1 MNSNFEY
8 YKIFYY
14 VAKYENLTKAAT
26 VLKTSQPAV
35 TRTIH
40 KLENELGCRLFTRSK
55 TGMQL
60 TPEGRTFYG
69 YVAAGCAQFFKGEN
83 DLSNLISLEN
93 GTIYISATETALHC
107 YLFQAMEEF
116 NSLYPNVRFKI
127 LNNSTTESVN
137 AVKEGKVDLAFVSA
151 NLQVAKP
158 LRMKILRK
166 YHDILI
172 SGNRFGELKDD
183 GKEVS
188 LKELV
193 SYPWISLTAETI
205 TRRFLNEY
213 FEKNS
218 LTFTPDMELATTDMI
233 LPAVK
238 HNLGLGFMPHEEGHA
253 AALPLTEIVSKLC
266 TLVEHNPDAFERIV
280 EQSYTTALGSLDEE
294 CAFRNEI
301 ALLSVSSAVLC
312 WALKLLKQPDSAQTT
327 HEVCQ
332 AYINNCLSEW
342 DSSLD
347 CNAKE
352 ILHKALFSASE
363 AGDIR
368 FIRYEEVDSSY
379 DPERDIV
386 QKKDAFLLKGSLL
399 KSLLHEYAPGYS
411 ASDVISRLQSEH
423 LLSEFSSAKKIRIN
437 SGTYVDAR
445 LLTLKSS
452 CLTEYEDSD

>member
-26 VLKTSQPAV
+26 ALKTSQPAV

-40 KLENELGCRLFTRSK
+40 KLEGELGCRLFTRSK
-55 TGMQL
+55 TGMKL

-166 YHDILI
+166 YRDILI
-172 SGNRFGELKDD
+172 AGMRFEELKA
-183 GKEVS
+183 GKEELS

-213 FEKNS
+213 FEKNG
-218 LTFTPDMELATTDMI
+218 LTFAPDMELATTDMI
-233 LPAVK
+233 LPAVR
-238 HNLGLGFMPHEEGHA
+238 HNLGLGFIPAEFADAELKSGQVFEIKVKEK
-253 AALPLTEIVSKLC
+253 LP
-266 TLVEHNPDAFERIV
+266 ERNIILIYDM
-280 EQSYTTALGSLDEE
+280 EYPQS
-294 CAFRNEI
+294 I
-301 ALLSVSSAVLC
+301 A
-312 WALKLLKQPDSAQTT
+312 
-327 HEVCQ
+327 
-332 AYINNCLSEW
+332 
-342 DSSLD
+342 
-347 CNAKE
+347 AKE
-352 ILHKALFSASE
+352 F
-363 AGDIR
+363 
-368 FIRYEEVDSSY
+368 
-379 DPERDIV
+379 
-386 QKKDAFLLKGSLL
+386 QKFLKEKGN
-399 KSLLHEYAPGYS
+399 Y
-411 ASDVISRLQSEH
+411 
-423 LLSEFSSAKKIRIN
+423 KK
-437 SGTYVDAR
+437 
-445 LLTLKSS
+445 
-452 CLTEYEDSD
+452 

>member
-166 YHDILI
+166 YHDILME
-172 SGNRFGELKDD
+172 SVAETSEEFMDRYFEGDEFSVT
-183 GKEVS
+183 EVS
-188 LKELV
+188 
-193 SYPWISLTAETI
+193 AA
-205 TRRFLNEY
+205 
-213 FEKNS
+213 
-218 LTFTPDMELATTDMI
+218 LATNVQDASIVPVCMGSPI
-233 LPAVK
+233 
-238 HNLGLGFMPHEEGHA
+238 NLRG
-253 AALPLTEIVSKLC
+253 VSNLLDDIC
-266 TLVEHNPDAFERIV
+266 GYFPSPDKRSCNGIS
-280 EQSYTTALGSLDEE
+280 QKT
-294 CAFRNEI
+294 NEI
-301 ALLSVSSAVLC
+301 FEANYDFAKANPPRYLRRSSIR
-312 WALKLLKQPDSAQTT
+312 S
-327 HEVCQ
+327 
-332 AYINNCLSEW
+332 SE
-342 DSSLD
+342 
-347 CNAKE
+347 N
-352 ILHKALFSASE
+352 IL
-363 AGDIR
+363 
-368 FIRYEEVDSSY
+368 
-379 DPERDIV
+379 
-386 QKKDAFLLKGSLL
+386 
-399 KSLLHEYAPGYS
+399 
-411 ASDVISRLQSEH
+411 
-423 LLSEFSSAKKIRIN
+423 
-437 SGTYVDAR
+437 
-445 LLTLKSS
+445 
-452 CLTEYEDSD
+452 

>member
-26 VLKTSQPAV
+26 ALKTSQPAV

-40 KLENELGCRLFTRSK
+40 KLEGELGCRLFTRSK
-55 TGMQL
+55 TGMKL

-107 YLFQAMEEF
+107 YLFQSMEEF

-166 YHDILI
+166 YRDILI
-172 SGNRFGELKDD
+172 AGKRFEELKA
-183 GKEVS
+183 GKEELS

-213 FEKNS
+213 FEKNG
-218 LTFTPDMELATTDMI
+218 LTFAPDMELATTDMI
-233 LPAVK
+233 LPAVR
-238 HNLGLGFMPHEEGHA
+238 HNLGLGFIPAEFADAELKSGQVFEIKVKEN
-253 AALPLTEIVSKLC
+253 LP
-266 TLVEHNPDAFERIV
+266 ERNIILIYDM
-280 EQSYTTALGSLDEE
+280 EYPQS
-294 CAFRNEI
+294 I
-301 ALLSVSSAVLC
+301 A
-312 WALKLLKQPDSAQTT
+312 
-327 HEVCQ
+327 
-332 AYINNCLSEW
+332 
-342 DSSLD
+342 
-347 CNAKE
+347 AKE
-352 ILHKALFSASE
+352 F
-363 AGDIR
+363 
-368 FIRYEEVDSSY
+368 
-379 DPERDIV
+379 
-386 QKKDAFLLKGSLL
+386 QKFLKEKG
-399 KSLLHEYAPGYS
+399 
-411 ASDVISRLQSEH
+411 
-423 LLSEFSSAKKIRIN
+423 N
-437 SGTYVDAR
+437 
-445 LLTLKSS
+445 
-452 CLTEYEDSD
+452 

>member
-26 VLKTSQPAV
+26 ALKTSQPAV

-40 KLENELGCRLFTRSK
+40 QVEGELGCRLFTRSK
-55 TGMQL
+55 TGMKL

-166 YHDILI
+166 YRDILI
-172 SGNRFGELKDD
+172 AGKRFEELKA
-183 GKEVS
+183 GKEELS

-205 TRRFLNEY
+205 SRRFLNEY

-238 HNLGLGFMPHEEGHA
+238 HNLGLGFIPAEFADSELKSGQVFEIKVKEK
-253 AALPLTEIVSKLC
+253 LP
-266 TLVEHNPDAFERIV
+266 ERNIILIYDM
-280 EQSYTTALGSLDEE
+280 EYPQS
-294 CAFRNEI
+294 I
-301 ALLSVSSAVLC
+301 A
-312 WALKLLKQPDSAQTT
+312 
-327 HEVCQ
+327 
-332 AYINNCLSEW
+332 
-342 DSSLD
+342 
-347 CNAKE
+347 AKE
-352 ILHKALFSASE
+352 F
-363 AGDIR
+363 
-368 FIRYEEVDSSY
+368 
-379 DPERDIV
+379 
-386 QKKDAFLLKGSLL
+386 QKFLKE
-399 KSLLHEYAPGYS
+399 KEM
-411 ASDVISRLQSEH
+411 
-423 LLSEFSSAKKIRIN
+423 
-437 SGTYVDAR
+437 
-445 LLTLKSS
+445 
-452 CLTEYEDSD
+452 

>member
-26 VLKTSQPAV
+26 ALKTSQPAV

-40 KLENELGCRLFTRSK
+40 KLEGELGCRLFTRSK
-55 TGMQL
+55 TGMKL

-166 YHDILI
+166 YRDILI
-172 SGNRFGELKDD
+172 AGMRFEELKA
-183 GKEVS
+183 GKEELS

-213 FEKNS
+213 FEKNG
-218 LTFTPDMELATTDMI
+218 LTFAPDMELETTDMI
-233 LPAVK
+233 LPAVR
-238 HNLGLGFMPHEEGHA
+238 HNLGLGFIPAEFADAELKSGQVFEIKVKEK
-253 AALPLTEIVSKLC
+253 LP
-266 TLVEHNPDAFERIV
+266 ERNIILIYDM
-280 EQSYTTALGSLDEE
+280 EYPQS
-294 CAFRNEI
+294 I
-301 ALLSVSSAVLC
+301 A
-312 WALKLLKQPDSAQTT
+312 
-327 HEVCQ
+327 
-332 AYINNCLSEW
+332 
-342 DSSLD
+342 
-347 CNAKE
+347 AKE
-352 ILHKALFSASE
+352 F
-363 AGDIR
+363 
-368 FIRYEEVDSSY
+368 
-379 DPERDIV
+379 
-386 QKKDAFLLKGSLL
+386 QKFLKEKG
-399 KSLLHEYAPGYS
+399 
-411 ASDVISRLQSEH
+411 
-423 LLSEFSSAKKIRIN
+423 N
-437 SGTYVDAR
+437 
-445 LLTLKSS
+445 
-452 CLTEYEDSD
+452 

>member
-14 VAKYENLTKAAT
+14 LAKYENLTKAAT
-26 VLKTSQPAV
+26 ALKTSQPAV

-40 KLENELGCRLFTRSK
+40 KLEGELGCRLFTRSK
-55 TGMQL
+55 TGMKL

-166 YHDILI
+166 YRDILI
-172 SGNRFGELKDD
+172 AGMRFEELKA
-183 GKEVS
+183 GKEELS

-213 FEKNS
+213 FEKNG
-218 LTFTPDMELATTDMI
+218 LTFAPDMELATTDMI
-233 LPAVK
+233 LPAVR
-238 HNLGLGFMPHEEGHA
+238 HNLGLGFIPAEFADAELKSGQVFEIKVKEK
-253 AALPLTEIVSKLC
+253 LP
-266 TLVEHNPDAFERIV
+266 ERNIILIYDM
-280 EQSYTTALGSLDEE
+280 EYPQS
-294 CAFRNEI
+294 I
-301 ALLSVSSAVLC
+301 A
-312 WALKLLKQPDSAQTT
+312 
-327 HEVCQ
+327 
-332 AYINNCLSEW
+332 
-342 DSSLD
+342 
-347 CNAKE
+347 AKE
-352 ILHKALFSASE
+352 F
-363 AGDIR
+363 
-368 FIRYEEVDSSY
+368 
-379 DPERDIV
+379 
-386 QKKDAFLLKGSLL
+386 QKFLKEKG
-399 KSLLHEYAPGYS
+399 
-411 ASDVISRLQSEH
+411 
-423 LLSEFSSAKKIRIN
+423 N
-437 SGTYVDAR
+437 
-445 LLTLKSS
+445 
-452 CLTEYEDSD
+452 

>member
-26 VLKTSQPAV
+26 ALKTSQPAV

-40 KLENELGCRLFTRSK
+40 KLEGELGCRLFTRSK
-55 TGMQL
+55 TGMKL

-127 LNNSTTESVN
+127 LNNSSTESVN

-166 YHDILI
+166 YRDILI
-172 SGNRFGELKDD
+172 AGMRFEELKA
-183 GKEVS
+183 GKEELS

-213 FEKNS
+213 FEKNG
-218 LTFTPDMELATTDMI
+218 LTFAPDMELATTDMI
-233 LPAVK
+233 LPAVR
-238 HNLGLGFMPHEEGHA
+238 HNLGLGFIPAEFADAELKSGQVFEIKVKEK
-253 AALPLTEIVSKLC
+253 LPERNIILIYDTEY
-266 TLVEHNPDAFERIV
+266 P
-280 EQSYTTALGSLDEE
+280 QS
-294 CAFRNEI
+294 I
-301 ALLSVSSAVLC
+301 A
-312 WALKLLKQPDSAQTT
+312 
-327 HEVCQ
+327 
-332 AYINNCLSEW
+332 
-342 DSSLD
+342 
-347 CNAKE
+347 AKE
-352 ILHKALFSASE
+352 F
-363 AGDIR
+363 
-368 FIRYEEVDSSY
+368 
-379 DPERDIV
+379 
-386 QKKDAFLLKGSLL
+386 QKFLKEKG
-399 KSLLHEYAPGYS
+399 
-411 ASDVISRLQSEH
+411 
-423 LLSEFSSAKKIRIN
+423 N
-437 SGTYVDAR
+437 
-445 LLTLKSS
+445 
-452 CLTEYEDSD
+452 

>member
-26 VLKTSQPAV
+26 ALKTSQPAV

-40 KLENELGCRLFTRSK
+40 KLEGELGCRLFTRSK
-55 TGMQL
+55 TGMKL

-166 YHDILI
+166 YRDILI
-172 SGNRFGELKDD
+172 AGMRFEELKA
-183 GKEVS
+183 GKEELS

-213 FEKNS
+213 FEKNG
-218 LTFTPDMELATTDMI
+218 LTFAPDMELATTDMI
-233 LPAVK
+233 LPAVR
-238 HNLGLGFMPHEEGHA
+238 HNLGLGVIPAEFADAELKSGQVFEIKVKEK
-253 AALPLTEIVSKLC
+253 LP
-266 TLVEHNPDAFERIV
+266 ERNIILIYDM
-280 EQSYTTALGSLDEE
+280 EYPQS
-294 CAFRNEI
+294 I
-301 ALLSVSSAVLC
+301 A
-312 WALKLLKQPDSAQTT
+312 
-327 HEVCQ
+327 
-332 AYINNCLSEW
+332 
-342 DSSLD
+342 
-347 CNAKE
+347 AKE
-352 ILHKALFSASE
+352 F
-363 AGDIR
+363 
-368 FIRYEEVDSSY
+368 
-379 DPERDIV
+379 
-386 QKKDAFLLKGSLL
+386 QKFLKEKG
-399 KSLLHEYAPGYS
+399 
-411 ASDVISRLQSEH
+411 
-423 LLSEFSSAKKIRIN
+423 N
-437 SGTYVDAR
+437 
-445 LLTLKSS
+445 
-452 CLTEYEDSD
+452 

>member
-26 VLKTSQPAV
+26 ALKTSQPAV

-40 KLENELGCRLFTRSK
+40 KLEGELGCRLFTRSK
-55 TGMQL
+55 TGMKL

-166 YHDILI
+166 YRDILI
-172 SGNRFGELKDD
+172 AGKRFEELKA
-183 GKEVS
+183 GKEELS

-213 FEKNS
+213 FEKNG
-218 LTFTPDMELATTDMI
+218 LTFMPDMELATTDMI
-233 LPAVK
+233 LPAVR
-238 HNLGLGFMPHEEGHA
+238 HNLGLGFIPAEFADAELESGQVFEIKVKEK
-253 AALPLTEIVSKLC
+253 LP
-266 TLVEHNPDAFERIV
+266 ERNIILIYDM
-280 EQSYTTALGSLDEE
+280 EYPQS
-294 CAFRNEI
+294 I
-301 ALLSVSSAVLC
+301 A
-312 WALKLLKQPDSAQTT
+312 
-327 HEVCQ
+327 
-332 AYINNCLSEW
+332 
-342 DSSLD
+342 
-347 CNAKE
+347 AKE
-352 ILHKALFSASE
+352 FQKFLKEKDNESANHK
-363 AGDIR
+363 
-368 FIRYEEVDSSY
+368 
-379 DPERDIV
+379 
-386 QKKDAFLLKGSLL
+386 K
-399 KSLLHEYAPGYS
+399 
-411 ASDVISRLQSEH
+411 
-423 LLSEFSSAKKIRIN
+423 
-437 SGTYVDAR
+437 
-445 LLTLKSS
+445 
-452 CLTEYEDSD
+452 

>member
-26 VLKTSQPAV
+26 ALKTSQPAV

-40 KLENELGCRLFTRSK
+40 KLEGELGCRLFTRSK
-55 TGMQL
+55 TGMKL

-166 YHDILI
+166 YRDILI
-172 SGNRFGELKDD
+172 AGMRFEELKV
-183 GKEVS
+183 GKEELS

-213 FEKNS
+213 FEKNG
-218 LTFTPDMELATTDMI
+218 LTFAPDMELATTDMI
-233 LPAVK
+233 LPAVR
-238 HNLGLGFMPHEEGHA
+238 HNLGLGFIPAEFADAELKSGQVFEIKVKEK
-253 AALPLTEIVSKLC
+253 LPERNIVLIYDM
-266 TLVEHNPDAFERIV
+266 EYP
-280 EQSYTTALGSLDEE
+280 QS
-294 CAFRNEI
+294 I
-301 ALLSVSSAVLC
+301 A
-312 WALKLLKQPDSAQTT
+312 
-327 HEVCQ
+327 
-332 AYINNCLSEW
+332 
-342 DSSLD
+342 
-347 CNAKE
+347 AKE
-352 ILHKALFSASE
+352 F
-363 AGDIR
+363 
-368 FIRYEEVDSSY
+368 
-379 DPERDIV
+379 
-386 QKKDAFLLKGSLL
+386 QKFLKEKG
-399 KSLLHEYAPGYS
+399 
-411 ASDVISRLQSEH
+411 
-423 LLSEFSSAKKIRIN
+423 N
-437 SGTYVDAR
+437 
-445 LLTLKSS
+445 
-452 CLTEYEDSD
+452 

>member
-26 VLKTSQPAV
+26 ALKTSQPAV

-40 KLENELGCRLFTRSK
+40 KLEGELGCRLFTRSK
-55 TGMQL
+55 TGMKL

-166 YHDILI
+166 YRDILI
-172 SGNRFGELKDD
+172 AGMRFEELKA
-183 GKEVS
+183 GQEELS

-213 FEKNS
+213 FEKNG
-218 LTFTPDMELATTDMI
+218 LTFAPDMELATTDMI
-233 LPAVK
+233 LPAVR
-238 HNLGLGFMPHEEGHA
+238 HNLGLGFIPAEFADAELESGQVFEIKVKEK
-253 AALPLTEIVSKLC
+253 LPERNIILIY
-266 TLVEHNPDAFERIV
+266 DAEYP
-280 EQSYTTALGSLDEE
+280 QS
-294 CAFRNEI
+294 I
-301 ALLSVSSAVLC
+301 A
-312 WALKLLKQPDSAQTT
+312 
-327 HEVCQ
+327 
-332 AYINNCLSEW
+332 
-342 DSSLD
+342 
-347 CNAKE
+347 AKE
-352 ILHKALFSASE
+352 F
-363 AGDIR
+363 
-368 FIRYEEVDSSY
+368 
-379 DPERDIV
+379 
-386 QKKDAFLLKGSLL
+386 QKFLKDREK
-399 KSLLHEYAPGYS
+399 
-411 ASDVISRLQSEH
+411 
-423 LLSEFSSAKKIRIN
+423 
-437 SGTYVDAR
+437 
-445 LLTLKSS
+445 
-452 CLTEYEDSD
+452 

>member
-26 VLKTSQPAV
+26 ALKTSQPAV

-40 KLENELGCRLFTRSK
+40 KLEGELGCRLFTRSK
-55 TGMQL
+55 TGMKL

-116 NSLYPNVRFKI
+116 NSLYPNVIFKI

-166 YHDILI
+166 YRDILI
-172 SGNRFGELKDD
+172 AGKRFEELKA
-183 GKEVS
+183 GKEELS

-213 FEKNS
+213 FEKNG
-218 LTFTPDMELATTDMI
+218 LTFMPDMELATTDMI
-233 LPAVK
+233 LPAVR
-238 HNLGLGFMPHEEGHA
+238 HNLGLGFIPAEFADAELESGQVFEIKVKEK
-253 AALPLTEIVSKLC
+253 LPERNIVLIYDM
-266 TLVEHNPDAFERIV
+266 EYP
-280 EQSYTTALGSLDEE
+280 QS
-294 CAFRNEI
+294 I
-301 ALLSVSSAVLC
+301 A
-312 WALKLLKQPDSAQTT
+312 
-327 HEVCQ
+327 
-332 AYINNCLSEW
+332 
-342 DSSLD
+342 
-347 CNAKE
+347 AKE
-352 ILHKALFSASE
+352 FQKFLKEKDNESAN
-363 AGDIR
+363 
-368 FIRYEEVDSSY
+368 Y
-379 DPERDIV
+379 
-386 QKKDAFLLKGSLL
+386 KK
-399 KSLLHEYAPGYS
+399 
-411 ASDVISRLQSEH
+411 
-423 LLSEFSSAKKIRIN
+423 
-437 SGTYVDAR
+437 
-445 LLTLKSS
+445 
-452 CLTEYEDSD
+452 

>member
-26 VLKTSQPAV
+26 ALKTSQPAV

-40 KLENELGCRLFTRSK
+40 KLEGELGCRLFTRSK
-55 TGMQL
+55 TGMKL

-166 YHDILI
+166 YRDILI
-172 SGNRFGELKDD
+172 AGMRFEELKA
-183 GKEVS
+183 GKEELS

-213 FEKNS
+213 FEKNG
-218 LTFTPDMELATTDMI
+218 LTFAPDMELATTDMI
-233 LPAVK
+233 LPAVR
-238 HNLGLGFMPHEEGHA
+238 HNLGLGFIPAEFADAELKSGQVVQIKVKEK
-253 AALPLTEIVSKLC
+253 LPERNIVLIYDM
-266 TLVEHNPDAFERIV
+266 EYP
-280 EQSYTTALGSLDEE
+280 QS
-294 CAFRNEI
+294 I
-301 ALLSVSSAVLC
+301 A
-312 WALKLLKQPDSAQTT
+312 
-327 HEVCQ
+327 
-332 AYINNCLSEW
+332 
-342 DSSLD
+342 
-347 CNAKE
+347 AKE
-352 ILHKALFSASE
+352 F
-363 AGDIR
+363 
-368 FIRYEEVDSSY
+368 
-379 DPERDIV
+379 
-386 QKKDAFLLKGSLL
+386 QKFLKEKG
-399 KSLLHEYAPGYS
+399 
-411 ASDVISRLQSEH
+411 
-423 LLSEFSSAKKIRIN
+423 N
-437 SGTYVDAR
+437 
-445 LLTLKSS
+445 
-452 CLTEYEDSD
+452 

>member
-26 VLKTSQPAV
+26 ALKTSQPAV
-35 TRTIH
+35 TRPIH
-40 KLENELGCRLFTRSK
+40 KLEGELGCRLFTRSK
-55 TGMQL
+55 TGMKL

-166 YHDILI
+166 YRDILI
-172 SGNRFGELKDD
+172 AGMRFEELKA
-183 GKEVS
+183 GKEELS

-213 FEKNS
+213 FEKNG
-218 LTFTPDMELATTDMI
+218 LTFAPDMELATTDMI
-233 LPAVK
+233 LPAVR
-238 HNLGLGFMPHEEGHA
+238 HNLGLGFIPAEFADAELKSGQVFEIKVKEK
-253 AALPLTEIVSKLC
+253 LP
-266 TLVEHNPDAFERIV
+266 ERNIILIYDM
-280 EQSYTTALGSLDEE
+280 EYPQS
-294 CAFRNEI
+294 I
-301 ALLSVSSAVLC
+301 A
-312 WALKLLKQPDSAQTT
+312 
-327 HEVCQ
+327 
-332 AYINNCLSEW
+332 
-342 DSSLD
+342 
-347 CNAKE
+347 AKE
-352 ILHKALFSASE
+352 F
-363 AGDIR
+363 
-368 FIRYEEVDSSY
+368 
-379 DPERDIV
+379 
-386 QKKDAFLLKGSLL
+386 QKFLKEKG
-399 KSLLHEYAPGYS
+399 
-411 ASDVISRLQSEH
+411 
-423 LLSEFSSAKKIRIN
+423 N
-437 SGTYVDAR
+437 
-445 LLTLKSS
+445 
-452 CLTEYEDSD
+452 

>member
-14 VAKYENLTKAAT
+14 VAKYENLTKAAAA
-26 VLKTSQPAV
+26 LKTSQPAV

-40 KLENELGCRLFTRSK
+40 KLEGELGCRLFTRSK
-55 TGMQL
+55 TGMKL

-166 YHDILI
+166 YRDILI
-172 SGNRFGELKDD
+172 AGKRFEELKA
-183 GKEVS
+183 GKEELS

-213 FEKNS
+213 FEKNG
-218 LTFTPDMELATTDMI
+218 LTFMPDMELATTDMI
-233 LPAVK
+233 LPAVR
-238 HNLGLGFMPHEEGHA
+238 HNLGLGFIPAEFADAELESGQVFEIKVKEK
-253 AALPLTEIVSKLC
+253 LPERNIVLIYDM
-266 TLVEHNPDAFERIV
+266 EYP
-280 EQSYTTALGSLDEE
+280 QS
-294 CAFRNEI
+294 I
-301 ALLSVSSAVLC
+301 A
-312 WALKLLKQPDSAQTT
+312 
-327 HEVCQ
+327 
-332 AYINNCLSEW
+332 
-342 DSSLD
+342 
-347 CNAKE
+347 AKE
-352 ILHKALFSASE
+352 F
-363 AGDIR
+363 
-368 FIRYEEVDSSY
+368 
-379 DPERDIV
+379 
-386 QKKDAFLLKGSLL
+386 QKFLKEKD
-399 KSLLHEYAPGYS
+399 
-411 ASDVISRLQSEH
+411 
-423 LLSEFSSAKKIRIN
+423 N
-437 SGTYVDAR
+437 
-445 LLTLKSS
+445 
-452 CLTEYEDSD
+452 

>member
-26 VLKTSQPAV
+26 ALKTSQPAV

-40 KLENELGCRLFTRSK
+40 KLEGELGCRLFTRSK
-55 TGMQL
+55 TGMKL

-107 YLFQAMEEF
+107 YLFRAMEEF

-166 YHDILI
+166 YRDILI
-172 SGNRFGELKDD
+172 AGMRFEELKA
-183 GKEVS
+183 GKEELS

-213 FEKNS
+213 FEKNG
-218 LTFTPDMELATTDMI
+218 LTFAPDMELATTDMI
-233 LPAVK
+233 LPAVR
-238 HNLGLGFMPHEEGHA
+238 HNLGLGFIPAEFADAELKSGQVFEIKVKEK
-253 AALPLTEIVSKLC
+253 LPERNIVLIYDM
-266 TLVEHNPDAFERIV
+266 EYP
-280 EQSYTTALGSLDEE
+280 QS
-294 CAFRNEI
+294 I
-301 ALLSVSSAVLC
+301 A
-312 WALKLLKQPDSAQTT
+312 
-327 HEVCQ
+327 
-332 AYINNCLSEW
+332 
-342 DSSLD
+342 
-347 CNAKE
+347 AKE
-352 ILHKALFSASE
+352 F
-363 AGDIR
+363 
-368 FIRYEEVDSSY
+368 
-379 DPERDIV
+379 
-386 QKKDAFLLKGSLL
+386 QKFLKEKG
-399 KSLLHEYAPGYS
+399 
-411 ASDVISRLQSEH
+411 
-423 LLSEFSSAKKIRIN
+423 N
-437 SGTYVDAR
+437 
-445 LLTLKSS
+445 
-452 CLTEYEDSD
+452 

>member
-26 VLKTSQPAV
+26 ALKTSQPAV

-40 KLENELGCRLFTRSK
+40 KLEGELGCRLFTRSK
-55 TGMQL
+55 TGMKL

-166 YHDILI
+166 YRDILI
-172 SGNRFGELKDD
+172 AGMRFEELKA
-183 GKEVS
+183 GKEELS

-213 FEKNS
+213 FEKNG
-218 LTFTPDMELATTDMI
+218 LTFAPDMELATTDMI
-233 LPAVK
+233 LPAVR
-238 HNLGLGFMPHEEGHA
+238 HNLGLGFIPAEFADAELESGQVFEIKVKEK
-253 AALPLTEIVSKLC
+253 LP
-266 TLVEHNPDAFERIV
+266 ERNIILIYDM
-280 EQSYTTALGSLDEE
+280 EYPQS
-294 CAFRNEI
+294 I
-301 ALLSVSSAVLC
+301 A
-312 WALKLLKQPDSAQTT
+312 
-327 HEVCQ
+327 
-332 AYINNCLSEW
+332 
-342 DSSLD
+342 
-347 CNAKE
+347 AKE
-352 ILHKALFSASE
+352 FQKFLKEKDNESAN
-363 AGDIR
+363 
-368 FIRYEEVDSSY
+368 Y
-379 DPERDIV
+379 
-386 QKKDAFLLKGSLL
+386 KK
-399 KSLLHEYAPGYS
+399 
-411 ASDVISRLQSEH
+411 
-423 LLSEFSSAKKIRIN
+423 
-437 SGTYVDAR
+437 
-445 LLTLKSS
+445 
-452 CLTEYEDSD
+452 

>member
-26 VLKTSQPAV
+26 ALKTSQPAV

-40 KLENELGCRLFTRSK
+40 KLEGELGCRLFTRSK
-55 TGMQL
+55 TGMKL

-166 YHDILI
+166 YRDILI
-172 SGNRFGELKDD
+172 AGMRFEELKA
-183 GKEVS
+183 GKEELA

-213 FEKNS
+213 FEKNG
-218 LTFTPDMELATTDMI
+218 LTFAPDMELATTDMI
-233 LPAVK
+233 LPAVR
-238 HNLGLGFMPHEEGHA
+238 HNLGLGFIPAEFADAELKSGQVFEIKVKEK
-253 AALPLTEIVSKLC
+253 LP
-266 TLVEHNPDAFERIV
+266 ERNIILIYDM
-280 EQSYTTALGSLDEE
+280 EYPQS
-294 CAFRNEI
+294 I
-301 ALLSVSSAVLC
+301 A
-312 WALKLLKQPDSAQTT
+312 
-327 HEVCQ
+327 
-332 AYINNCLSEW
+332 
-342 DSSLD
+342 
-347 CNAKE
+347 AKE
-352 ILHKALFSASE
+352 F
-363 AGDIR
+363 
-368 FIRYEEVDSSY
+368 
-379 DPERDIV
+379 
-386 QKKDAFLLKGSLL
+386 QKFLKEKG
-399 KSLLHEYAPGYS
+399 
-411 ASDVISRLQSEH
+411 
-423 LLSEFSSAKKIRIN
+423 N
-437 SGTYVDAR
+437 
-445 LLTLKSS
+445 
-452 CLTEYEDSD
+452 

>member
-1 MNSNFEY
+1 MNSNFED

-26 VLKTSQPAV
+26 ALKTSQPAV

-40 KLENELGCRLFTRSK
+40 KLEGELGCRLFTRSK
-55 TGMQL
+55 TGMKL

-166 YHDILI
+166 YRDILI
-172 SGNRFGELKDD
+172 AGMRFEELKA
-183 GKEVS
+183 GKEELS

-213 FEKNS
+213 FEKNG
-218 LTFTPDMELATTDMI
+218 LTFAPDMELATTDMI
-233 LPAVK
+233 LPAVR
-238 HNLGLGFMPHEEGHA
+238 HNLGLGFIPAEFADAELKSGQVFEIKVKEK
-253 AALPLTEIVSKLC
+253 LPERNIVLIYDM
-266 TLVEHNPDAFERIV
+266 EYP
-280 EQSYTTALGSLDEE
+280 QS
-294 CAFRNEI
+294 I
-301 ALLSVSSAVLC
+301 A
-312 WALKLLKQPDSAQTT
+312 
-327 HEVCQ
+327 
-332 AYINNCLSEW
+332 
-342 DSSLD
+342 
-347 CNAKE
+347 AKE
-352 ILHKALFSASE
+352 F
-363 AGDIR
+363 
-368 FIRYEEVDSSY
+368 
-379 DPERDIV
+379 
-386 QKKDAFLLKGSLL
+386 QKFLKEKG
-399 KSLLHEYAPGYS
+399 
-411 ASDVISRLQSEH
+411 
-423 LLSEFSSAKKIRIN
+423 N
-437 SGTYVDAR
+437 
-445 LLTLKSS
+445 
-452 CLTEYEDSD
+452 

>member
-26 VLKTSQPAV
+26 ALKTSQPAV

-40 KLENELGCRLFTRSK
+40 KLEGELGCRLFTRSK
-55 TGMQL
+55 TGMKL

-107 YLFQAMEEF
+107 YLFQSMEEF

-166 YHDILI
+166 YRDILI
-172 SGNRFGELKDD
+172 AGMRFKELKA
-183 GKEVS
+183 GKEELS

-213 FEKNS
+213 FEKNG
-218 LTFTPDMELATTDMI
+218 LTFMPDMELATTDMI
-233 LPAVK
+233 LPAVR
-238 HNLGLGFMPHEEGHA
+238 HNLGLGFIPAEFADAELESGQVFEIKVKEK
-253 AALPLTEIVSKLC
+253 LPERNIVLIYDM
-266 TLVEHNPDAFERIV
+266 EYP
-280 EQSYTTALGSLDEE
+280 QS
-294 CAFRNEI
+294 I
-301 ALLSVSSAVLC
+301 A
-312 WALKLLKQPDSAQTT
+312 
-327 HEVCQ
+327 
-332 AYINNCLSEW
+332 
-342 DSSLD
+342 
-347 CNAKE
+347 AKE
-352 ILHKALFSASE
+352 F
-363 AGDIR
+363 
-368 FIRYEEVDSSY
+368 
-379 DPERDIV
+379 
-386 QKKDAFLLKGSLL
+386 QKFLKEKG
-399 KSLLHEYAPGYS
+399 
-411 ASDVISRLQSEH
+411 
-423 LLSEFSSAKKIRIN
+423 N
-437 SGTYVDAR
+437 
-445 LLTLKSS
+445 
-452 CLTEYEDSD
+452 

>member
-26 VLKTSQPAV
+26 ALKTSQPAV

-40 KLENELGCRLFTRSK
+40 KLEGELGCRLFTRSK
-55 TGMQL
+55 TGMKL
-60 TPEGRTFYG
+60 TLEGRTFYG

-166 YHDILI
+166 YRDILI
-172 SGNRFGELKDD
+172 AGMRFEELKA
-183 GKEVS
+183 GKEELS

-213 FEKNS
+213 FEKNG
-218 LTFTPDMELATTDMI
+218 LTFAPDMELATTDMI
-233 LPAVK
+233 LPAVR
-238 HNLGLGFMPHEEGHA
+238 HNLGLGFIPAEFADAELKSGQVFEIKVKEK
-253 AALPLTEIVSKLC
+253 LP
-266 TLVEHNPDAFERIV
+266 ERNIILIYDM
-280 EQSYTTALGSLDEE
+280 EYPQS
-294 CAFRNEI
+294 I
-301 ALLSVSSAVLC
+301 A
-312 WALKLLKQPDSAQTT
+312 
-327 HEVCQ
+327 
-332 AYINNCLSEW
+332 
-342 DSSLD
+342 
-347 CNAKE
+347 AKE
-352 ILHKALFSASE
+352 F
-363 AGDIR
+363 
-368 FIRYEEVDSSY
+368 
-379 DPERDIV
+379 
-386 QKKDAFLLKGSLL
+386 QKFLKEKG
-399 KSLLHEYAPGYS
+399 
-411 ASDVISRLQSEH
+411 
-423 LLSEFSSAKKIRIN
+423 N
-437 SGTYVDAR
+437 
-445 LLTLKSS
+445 
-452 CLTEYEDSD
+452 

>member
-26 VLKTSQPAV
+26 ALKTSQPAV

-40 KLENELGCRLFTRSK
+40 KLEGELGCRLFTRSK
-55 TGMQL
+55 TGMKL

-166 YHDILI
+166 YRDILI
-172 SGNRFGELKDD
+172 AGMRFEELKA
-183 GKEVS
+183 GKEELS

-213 FEKNS
+213 FEKNG
-218 LTFTPDMELATTDMI
+218 LTFAPDMELATTDMI
-233 LPAVK
+233 LPAVR
-238 HNLGLGFMPHEEGHA
+238 HNLGLGFIPAEFADAELKSGQVFEIKVKEK
-253 AALPLTEIVSKLC
+253 LPERNIVLIYDM
-266 TLVEHNPDAFERIV
+266 EYP
-280 EQSYTTALGSLDEE
+280 QS
-294 CAFRNEI
+294 I
-301 ALLSVSSAVLC
+301 A
-312 WALKLLKQPDSAQTT
+312 
-327 HEVCQ
+327 
-332 AYINNCLSEW
+332 
-342 DSSLD
+342 
-347 CNAKE
+347 AKE
-352 ILHKALFSASE
+352 FQKFLKEKGNESAN
-363 AGDIR
+363 
-368 FIRYEEVDSSY
+368 Y
-379 DPERDIV
+379 
-386 QKKDAFLLKGSLL
+386 KK
-399 KSLLHEYAPGYS
+399 
-411 ASDVISRLQSEH
+411 
-423 LLSEFSSAKKIRIN
+423 
-437 SGTYVDAR
+437 
-445 LLTLKSS
+445 
-452 CLTEYEDSD
+452 

>member
-26 VLKTSQPAV
+26 ALKTSQPAV

-40 KLENELGCRLFTRSK
+40 KLEGELGCRLFTRSK
-55 TGMQL
+55 TGMKL

-151 NLQVAKP
+151 NFQVAKP

-166 YHDILI
+166 YRDILI
-172 SGNRFGELKDD
+172 AGKRFEELKA
-183 GKEVS
+183 GKEELS

-205 TRRFLNEY
+205 SRRFLNEY

-238 HNLGLGFMPHEEGHA
+238 HNLGLGFIPAEFADSELKSGQVFEIKVKEK
-253 AALPLTEIVSKLC
+253 LP
-266 TLVEHNPDAFERIV
+266 ERNIILIYDM
-280 EQSYTTALGSLDEE
+280 EYPQS
-294 CAFRNEI
+294 I
-301 ALLSVSSAVLC
+301 A
-312 WALKLLKQPDSAQTT
+312 
-327 HEVCQ
+327 
-332 AYINNCLSEW
+332 
-342 DSSLD
+342 
-347 CNAKE
+347 AKE
-352 ILHKALFSASE
+352 F
-363 AGDIR
+363 
-368 FIRYEEVDSSY
+368 
-379 DPERDIV
+379 
-386 QKKDAFLLKGSLL
+386 QKFLKE
-399 KSLLHEYAPGYS
+399 KEM
-411 ASDVISRLQSEH
+411 
-423 LLSEFSSAKKIRIN
+423 
-437 SGTYVDAR
+437 
-445 LLTLKSS
+445 
-452 CLTEYEDSD
+452 

>member
-26 VLKTSQPAV
+26 ALKTSQPAV

-40 KLENELGCRLFTRSK
+40 KLEGELGCRLFTRST
-55 TGMQL
+55 TGMKL

-166 YHDILI
+166 YRDILI
-172 SGNRFGELKDD
+172 AGKRFEELKA
-183 GKEVS
+183 GKEELS

-213 FEKNS
+213 FEKNG
-218 LTFTPDMELATTDMI
+218 LTFAPDMELATTDMI
-233 LPAVK
+233 LPAVR
-238 HNLGLGFMPHEEGHA
+238 HNLGLGFIPAEFADAELKSGQVFEIKVKEK
-253 AALPLTEIVSKLC
+253 LP
-266 TLVEHNPDAFERIV
+266 ERNIILIYDM
-280 EQSYTTALGSLDEE
+280 EYPQS
-294 CAFRNEI
+294 I
-301 ALLSVSSAVLC
+301 A
-312 WALKLLKQPDSAQTT
+312 
-327 HEVCQ
+327 
-332 AYINNCLSEW
+332 
-342 DSSLD
+342 
-347 CNAKE
+347 AKE
-352 ILHKALFSASE
+352 F
-363 AGDIR
+363 
-368 FIRYEEVDSSY
+368 
-379 DPERDIV
+379 
-386 QKKDAFLLKGSLL
+386 QKFLKEKG
-399 KSLLHEYAPGYS
+399 
-411 ASDVISRLQSEH
+411 
-423 LLSEFSSAKKIRIN
+423 N
-437 SGTYVDAR
+437 
-445 LLTLKSS
+445 
-452 CLTEYEDSD
+452 

>member
-26 VLKTSQPAV
+26 ALKTSQPAV

-40 KLENELGCRLFTRSK
+40 KLEGELGCRLFTRSK
-55 TGMQL
+55 TGMKL

-166 YHDILI
+166 YRDILI
-172 SGNRFGELKDD
+172 AGKRFEELKA
-183 GKEVS
+183 GKEELS

-213 FEKNS
+213 FEKNG
-218 LTFTPDMELATTDMI
+218 LTFAPDMELATTDMI
-233 LPAVK
+233 LPAVR
-238 HNLGLGFMPHEEGHA
+238 HNLGLGFIPAEFADAELESGQIFEIKVKEK
-253 AALPLTEIVSKLC
+253 LP
-266 TLVEHNPDAFERIV
+266 ERNIILIYDM
-280 EQSYTTALGSLDEE
+280 EYPQS
-294 CAFRNEI
+294 I
-301 ALLSVSSAVLC
+301 A
-312 WALKLLKQPDSAQTT
+312 
-327 HEVCQ
+327 
-332 AYINNCLSEW
+332 
-342 DSSLD
+342 
-347 CNAKE
+347 AKE
-352 ILHKALFSASE
+352 F
-363 AGDIR
+363 
-368 FIRYEEVDSSY
+368 
-379 DPERDIV
+379 
-386 QKKDAFLLKGSLL
+386 QKFLKEKG
-399 KSLLHEYAPGYS
+399 
-411 ASDVISRLQSEH
+411 
-423 LLSEFSSAKKIRIN
+423 N
-437 SGTYVDAR
+437 
-445 LLTLKSS
+445 
-452 CLTEYEDSD
+452 

>member
-26 VLKTSQPAV
+26 ALKTSQPAV

-40 KLENELGCRLFTRSK
+40 KLEGELGCRLFTRSK
-55 TGMQL
+55 TGMKL

-166 YHDILI
+166 YRDILI
-172 SGNRFGELKDD
+172 AGMRFEELKA
-183 GKEVS
+183 GKEELS

-213 FEKNS
+213 FEKNG
-218 LTFTPDMELATTDMI
+218 LTFAPDMELATTDMI
-233 LPAVK
+233 LPAVR
-238 HNLGLGFMPHEEGHA
+238 HNLGLGFIPAEFADVELKSGQVFEIKVKEK
-253 AALPLTEIVSKLC
+253 LP
-266 TLVEHNPDAFERIV
+266 ERNIILIYDM
-280 EQSYTTALGSLDEE
+280 EYPQS
-294 CAFRNEI
+294 I
-301 ALLSVSSAVLC
+301 A
-312 WALKLLKQPDSAQTT
+312 
-327 HEVCQ
+327 
-332 AYINNCLSEW
+332 
-342 DSSLD
+342 
-347 CNAKE
+347 AKE
-352 ILHKALFSASE
+352 F
-363 AGDIR
+363 
-368 FIRYEEVDSSY
+368 
-379 DPERDIV
+379 
-386 QKKDAFLLKGSLL
+386 QKFLKEKG
-399 KSLLHEYAPGYS
+399 
-411 ASDVISRLQSEH
+411 
-423 LLSEFSSAKKIRIN
+423 N
-437 SGTYVDAR
+437 
-445 LLTLKSS
+445 
-452 CLTEYEDSD
+452 

>member
-26 VLKTSQPAV
+26 ALKTSQPAV

-40 KLENELGCRLFTRSK
+40 KLEGELGCRLFTRSK
-55 TGMQL
+55 TGMKL

-166 YHDILI
+166 YRDILI
-172 SGNRFGELKDD
+172 AGMRFEELKA
-183 GKEVS
+183 GKEELS

-213 FEKNS
+213 FEKNG
-218 LTFTPDMELATTDMI
+218 LTFAPDMELATTDMI
-233 LPAVK
+233 LPAVR
-238 HNLGLGFMPHEEGHA
+238 HNLGLGFIPAEFAEAELKSGQVFEIKVKEK
-253 AALPLTEIVSKLC
+253 LPERNIVLIYDM
-266 TLVEHNPDAFERIV
+266 EYP
-280 EQSYTTALGSLDEE
+280 QS
-294 CAFRNEI
+294 I
-301 ALLSVSSAVLC
+301 A
-312 WALKLLKQPDSAQTT
+312 
-327 HEVCQ
+327 
-332 AYINNCLSEW
+332 
-342 DSSLD
+342 
-347 CNAKE
+347 AKE
-352 ILHKALFSASE
+352 F
-363 AGDIR
+363 
-368 FIRYEEVDSSY
+368 
-379 DPERDIV
+379 
-386 QKKDAFLLKGSLL
+386 QKFLKEKG
-399 KSLLHEYAPGYS
+399 
-411 ASDVISRLQSEH
+411 
-423 LLSEFSSAKKIRIN
+423 N
-437 SGTYVDAR
+437 
-445 LLTLKSS
+445 
-452 CLTEYEDSD
+452 

>member
-26 VLKTSQPAV
+26 ALKTSQPAV

-40 KLENELGCRLFTRSK
+40 NLEGELGCRLFTRSK
-55 TGMQL
+55 TGMKL

-166 YHDILI
+166 YRDILI
-172 SGNRFGELKDD
+172 AGKRFEELKA
-183 GKEVS
+183 GKEELS

-213 FEKNS
+213 FEKNG
-218 LTFTPDMELATTDMI
+218 LTFMPDMELATTDMI
-233 LPAVK
+233 LPAVR
-238 HNLGLGFMPHEEGHA
+238 HNLGLGFIPAEFADAELESGQVFEIKVKEK
-253 AALPLTEIVSKLC
+253 LPERNIVLIYDM
-266 TLVEHNPDAFERIV
+266 EYP
-280 EQSYTTALGSLDEE
+280 QS
-294 CAFRNEI
+294 I
-301 ALLSVSSAVLC
+301 A
-312 WALKLLKQPDSAQTT
+312 
-327 HEVCQ
+327 
-332 AYINNCLSEW
+332 
-342 DSSLD
+342 
-347 CNAKE
+347 AKE
-352 ILHKALFSASE
+352 F
-363 AGDIR
+363 
-368 FIRYEEVDSSY
+368 
-379 DPERDIV
+379 
-386 QKKDAFLLKGSLL
+386 QKFLKEKD
-399 KSLLHEYAPGYS
+399 
-411 ASDVISRLQSEH
+411 
-423 LLSEFSSAKKIRIN
+423 N
-437 SGTYVDAR
+437 
-445 LLTLKSS
+445 
-452 CLTEYEDSD
+452 

>member
-26 VLKTSQPAV
+26 LKTSQPAV

-40 KLENELGCRLFTRSK
+40 KLEGELGCRLFTRSK
-55 TGMQL
+55 TGMKL

-166 YHDILI
+166 YRDILI
-172 SGNRFGELKDD
+172 AGMRFEELKA
-183 GKEVS
+183 GKEELS

-213 FEKNS
+213 FEKNG
-218 LTFTPDMELATTDMI
+218 LTFAPDMELATTDMI
-233 LPAVK
+233 LPAVR
-238 HNLGLGFMPHEEGHA
+238 HNLGLGFIPAEFADAELKSGQVFEIKVKEK
-253 AALPLTEIVSKLC
+253 LP
-266 TLVEHNPDAFERIV
+266 ERNIILIYDM
-280 EQSYTTALGSLDEE
+280 EYPQS
-294 CAFRNEI
+294 I
-301 ALLSVSSAVLC
+301 A
-312 WALKLLKQPDSAQTT
+312 
-327 HEVCQ
+327 
-332 AYINNCLSEW
+332 
-342 DSSLD
+342 
-347 CNAKE
+347 AKE
-352 ILHKALFSASE
+352 F
-363 AGDIR
+363 
-368 FIRYEEVDSSY
+368 
-379 DPERDIV
+379 
-386 QKKDAFLLKGSLL
+386 QKFLKEKG
-399 KSLLHEYAPGYS
+399 
-411 ASDVISRLQSEH
+411 
-423 LLSEFSSAKKIRIN
+423 N
-437 SGTYVDAR
+437 
-445 LLTLKSS
+445 
-452 CLTEYEDSD
+452 

>member
-26 VLKTSQPAV
+26 ALKTSQPAV

-40 KLENELGCRLFTRSK
+40 KLEGELGCRLFTRSK
-55 TGMQL
+55 TGMKL

-166 YHDILI
+166 YRDILI
-172 SGNRFGELKDD
+172 AGMRFEELKA
-183 GKEVS
+183 GKEELS

-213 FEKNS
+213 FEKNG
-218 LTFTPDMELATTDMI
+218 LTFAPDMELATTDMI
-233 LPAVK
+233 LPAVR
-238 HNLGLGFMPHEEGHA
+238 HNLGLGFIPAEFADAELKSGQVFEIKVKEK
-253 AALPLTEIVSKLC
+253 LPERNIVLIYDM
-266 TLVEHNPDAFERIV
+266 EYP
-280 EQSYTTALGSLDEE
+280 QSIT
-294 CAFRNEI
+294 
-301 ALLSVSSAVLC
+301 
-312 WALKLLKQPDSAQTT
+312 
-327 HEVCQ
+327 
-332 AYINNCLSEW
+332 
-342 DSSLD
+342 
-347 CNAKE
+347 AKE
-352 ILHKALFSASE
+352 F
-363 AGDIR
+363 
-368 FIRYEEVDSSY
+368 
-379 DPERDIV
+379 
-386 QKKDAFLLKGSLL
+386 QKFLKEKG
-399 KSLLHEYAPGYS
+399 
-411 ASDVISRLQSEH
+411 
-423 LLSEFSSAKKIRIN
+423 N
-437 SGTYVDAR
+437 
-445 LLTLKSS
+445 
-452 CLTEYEDSD
+452 

>member
-8 YKIFYY
+8 YKIFNY

-26 VLKTSQPAV
+26 ALKTSQPAV

-40 KLENELGCRLFTRSK
+40 KLEGELGCRLFTRSK
-55 TGMQL
+55 TGMKL

-166 YHDILI
+166 YRDILI
-172 SGNRFGELKDD
+172 AGKRFEELKA
-183 GKEVS
+183 GKEELS

-213 FEKNS
+213 FEKNG
-218 LTFTPDMELATTDMI
+218 LTFMPDMELATTDMI
-233 LPAVK
+233 LPAVR
-238 HNLGLGFMPHEEGHA
+238 HNLGLGFIPAEFADAELESGQVFEIKVKEK
-253 AALPLTEIVSKLC
+253 LP
-266 TLVEHNPDAFERIV
+266 ERNIILIYDM
-280 EQSYTTALGSLDEE
+280 EYPQS
-294 CAFRNEI
+294 I
-301 ALLSVSSAVLC
+301 A
-312 WALKLLKQPDSAQTT
+312 
-327 HEVCQ
+327 
-332 AYINNCLSEW
+332 
-342 DSSLD
+342 
-347 CNAKE
+347 AKE
-352 ILHKALFSASE
+352 FQKFLKEKDNESANHK
-363 AGDIR
+363 
-368 FIRYEEVDSSY
+368 
-379 DPERDIV
+379 
-386 QKKDAFLLKGSLL
+386 K
-399 KSLLHEYAPGYS
+399 
-411 ASDVISRLQSEH
+411 
-423 LLSEFSSAKKIRIN
+423 
-437 SGTYVDAR
+437 
-445 LLTLKSS
+445 
-452 CLTEYEDSD
+452 

>member
-1 MNSNFEY
+1 MAAAEGSRQKMNSNFEY

-26 VLKTSQPAV
+26 ALKTSQPAV

-40 KLENELGCRLFTRSK
+40 KLEGELGCRLFTRSK
-55 TGMQL
+55 TGMKL

-166 YHDILI
+166 YRDILI
-172 SGNRFGELKDD
+172 AGKRFEELKA
-183 GKEVS
+183 GKEELS

-213 FEKNS
+213 FEKNG
-218 LTFTPDMELATTDMI
+218 LTFAPDMELATTDMI
-233 LPAVK
+233 LPAVR
-238 HNLGLGFMPHEEGHA
+238 HNLGLGFIPAEFADAELKSGQVFEIKVKEK
-253 AALPLTEIVSKLC
+253 LPERNIVLIYDM
-266 TLVEHNPDAFERIV
+266 EYP
-280 EQSYTTALGSLDEE
+280 QS
-294 CAFRNEI
+294 I
-301 ALLSVSSAVLC
+301 A
-312 WALKLLKQPDSAQTT
+312 
-327 HEVCQ
+327 
-332 AYINNCLSEW
+332 
-342 DSSLD
+342 
-347 CNAKE
+347 AKE
-352 ILHKALFSASE
+352 FQKFLKEKDNESAN
-363 AGDIR
+363 
-368 FIRYEEVDSSY
+368 Y
-379 DPERDIV
+379 
-386 QKKDAFLLKGSLL
+386 KK
-399 KSLLHEYAPGYS
+399 
-411 ASDVISRLQSEH
+411 
-423 LLSEFSSAKKIRIN
+423 
-437 SGTYVDAR
+437 
-445 LLTLKSS
+445 
-452 CLTEYEDSD
+452 

>member
-26 VLKTSQPAV
+26 ALKTSQPAV

-40 KLENELGCRLFTRSK
+40 KLEGELGCRLFTRSK
-55 TGMQL
+55 TGMKL

-107 YLFQAMEEF
+107 YLFQAMEAF

-166 YHDILI
+166 YRDILI
-172 SGNRFGELKDD
+172 AGMRFEELKA
-183 GKEVS
+183 GKEELS

-213 FEKNS
+213 FEKNG
-218 LTFTPDMELATTDMI
+218 LTFAPDMELATTDMI
-233 LPAVK
+233 LPAVR
-238 HNLGLGFMPHEEGHA
+238 HNLGLGFIPAEFADAELKSGQVFEIKVKEK
-253 AALPLTEIVSKLC
+253 LPERNIILIYDTEY
-266 TLVEHNPDAFERIV
+266 P
-280 EQSYTTALGSLDEE
+280 QS
-294 CAFRNEI
+294 I
-301 ALLSVSSAVLC
+301 A
-312 WALKLLKQPDSAQTT
+312 
-327 HEVCQ
+327 
-332 AYINNCLSEW
+332 
-342 DSSLD
+342 
-347 CNAKE
+347 AKE
-352 ILHKALFSASE
+352 F
-363 AGDIR
+363 
-368 FIRYEEVDSSY
+368 
-379 DPERDIV
+379 
-386 QKKDAFLLKGSLL
+386 QKFLKEKG
-399 KSLLHEYAPGYS
+399 
-411 ASDVISRLQSEH
+411 
-423 LLSEFSSAKKIRIN
+423 N
-437 SGTYVDAR
+437 
-445 LLTLKSS
+445 
-452 CLTEYEDSD
+452 

>member
-14 VAKYENLTKAAT
+14 VAKYENLTKAAMA
-26 VLKTSQPAV
+26 LKTSQPAV

-40 KLENELGCRLFTRSK
+40 KLEGELGCRLFTRSK
-55 TGMQL
+55 TGMKL

-166 YHDILI
+166 YRDILI
-172 SGNRFGELKDD
+172 AGMRFEELKA
-183 GKEVS
+183 GKEELS

-213 FEKNS
+213 FEKNG
-218 LTFTPDMELATTDMI
+218 LTFAPDMELATTDMI
-233 LPAVK
+233 LPAVR
-238 HNLGLGFMPHEEGHA
+238 HNLGLGFIPAEFADAELKSGQVFEIKVKEK
-253 AALPLTEIVSKLC
+253 LP
-266 TLVEHNPDAFERIV
+266 ERNIILIYDM
-280 EQSYTTALGSLDEE
+280 EYPQS
-294 CAFRNEI
+294 I
-301 ALLSVSSAVLC
+301 A
-312 WALKLLKQPDSAQTT
+312 
-327 HEVCQ
+327 
-332 AYINNCLSEW
+332 
-342 DSSLD
+342 
-347 CNAKE
+347 AKE
-352 ILHKALFSASE
+352 F
-363 AGDIR
+363 
-368 FIRYEEVDSSY
+368 
-379 DPERDIV
+379 
-386 QKKDAFLLKGSLL
+386 QKFLKEKG
-399 KSLLHEYAPGYS
+399 
-411 ASDVISRLQSEH
+411 
-423 LLSEFSSAKKIRIN
+423 N
-437 SGTYVDAR
+437 
-445 LLTLKSS
+445 
-452 CLTEYEDSD
+452 

>member
-26 VLKTSQPAV
+26 ALKNSQPAV

-40 KLENELGCRLFTRSK
+40 KLEGELGCRLFTRSK
-55 TGMQL
+55 TGMKL

-166 YHDILI
+166 YRDILI
-172 SGNRFGELKDD
+172 AGMRFEELKA
-183 GKEVS
+183 GKEELS

-213 FEKNS
+213 FEKNG
-218 LTFTPDMELATTDMI
+218 LTFAPDMELATTDMI
-233 LPAVK
+233 LPAVR
-238 HNLGLGFMPHEEGHA
+238 HNLGLGFIPAEFADAELKSGQVFEIKVKEK
-253 AALPLTEIVSKLC
+253 LPERNIVLIYDM
-266 TLVEHNPDAFERIV
+266 EYP
-280 EQSYTTALGSLDEE
+280 QS
-294 CAFRNEI
+294 I
-301 ALLSVSSAVLC
+301 A
-312 WALKLLKQPDSAQTT
+312 
-327 HEVCQ
+327 
-332 AYINNCLSEW
+332 
-342 DSSLD
+342 
-347 CNAKE
+347 AKE
-352 ILHKALFSASE
+352 F
-363 AGDIR
+363 
-368 FIRYEEVDSSY
+368 
-379 DPERDIV
+379 
-386 QKKDAFLLKGSLL
+386 QKFLKEKG
-399 KSLLHEYAPGYS
+399 
-411 ASDVISRLQSEH
+411 
-423 LLSEFSSAKKIRIN
+423 N
-437 SGTYVDAR
+437 
-445 LLTLKSS
+445 
-452 CLTEYEDSD
+452 